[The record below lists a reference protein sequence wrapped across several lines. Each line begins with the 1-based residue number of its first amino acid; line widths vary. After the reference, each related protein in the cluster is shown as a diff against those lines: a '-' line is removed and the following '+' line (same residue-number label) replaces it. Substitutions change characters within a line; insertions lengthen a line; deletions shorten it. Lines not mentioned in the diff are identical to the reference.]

1 MKTSVTLIDDK
12 GKELHYT
19 VIVGGFDLGSTVR
32 MAVGRA
38 MFEMKRQADLDWETA
53 IIRVKRWDNV

>member
-1 MKTSVTLIDDK
+1 MRTKVVLMDDT

-19 VIVGGFDLGSTVR
+19 KIYGGFDLGSTVR